1 MTEAAPGDARSDR
14 TTVLVV
20 DDNADIRRLIRLT
33 LAKSYDIIEAEDGEQ
48 ALRRIA
54 ERAPRLVILDI
65 MMPGV
70 VDGLQVL
77 DHVKGSAELG
87 NTLVA
92 MVTARGQSSDWDEG
106 VRRGADAYF
115 VKPFS
120 PGDLLEWVETV
131 LG

>member
-1 MTEAAPGDARSDR
+1 MNDAAPGEGRHAPV
-14 TTVLVV
+14 TVLVV
-20 DDNADIRRLIRLT
+20 DDNTDIRRLIRLT
-33 LAKSYDIIEAEDGEQ
+33 LAKSYDVLEAEDGEQ
-48 ALRRIA
+48 ALRLVG
-54 ERAPRLVILDI
+54 ERRPQLVILDI

-77 DHVKGSAELG
+77 DHIKESAELAHIP
-87 NTLVA
+87 VA

-120 PGDLLEWVETV
+120 PRDLLEWVESV
-131 LG
+131 LD